1 MLKASF
7 LFWWCDQKK
16 KKIYNVFFSRIYEL
30 LPPKIQQWQSSPCV
44 TEENNKK
51 TLEKIRRQQLETRQK
66 LAELDY
72 KHQELDAVIERAKQT
87 TISHDQ
93 DVSSLYI
100 VTQSGLQTPGIG
112 RGYREGKTDD
122 HLTWSG
128 RK

>member
-1 MLKASF
+1 MYEQMQDIQIHLIRTVAAGAICF
-7 LFWWCDQKK
+7 YQTHHA
-16 KKIYNVFFSRIYEL
+16 FSRIYEL

-93 DVSSLYI
+93 DVSSL
-100 VTQSGLQTPGIG
+100 
-112 RGYREGKTDD
+112 
-122 HLTWSG
+122 
-128 RK
+128 